1 MQAARRD
8 VARPG
13 GMSALA
19 RWIAILTPA
28 VLVAFFEYVRHRYL
42 LSLVPMDVG
51 NWLTAGLAFAASA
64 VVVGSLY
71 SVLERLRDEAEE
83 RRRRLAL
90 LEERD
95 RIASALHDGICQ
107 SLFFANVRLGKAEEA
122 LRRGAWE
129 EARAALDEGRFA
141 IRSAHDD
148 VRQTVFNLRMARPL
162 EAGLGEALREHLE
175 EFGRQTGLATEAA
188 VGEGC
193 DLLPPEAASQ
203 VVQIVREALW
213 NVRKHA
219 EAGRVTL
226 SCARRGEAVV
236 VEVGDDGRGFDVGA
250 ARRNGRTF
258 GLAIMED
265 RARAAGGSLRVESR
279 PGGGTRVTVTVPVGR
294 PSEGARGCEDGDGGR
309 KPRAGAGAGGGR
321 SSPLAAGHSQHPG

>member
-1 MQAARRD
+1 M
-8 VARPG
+8 G
-13 GMSALA
+13 GVPALA

-28 VLVAFFEYVRHRYL
+28 LLVALFEYVRHRYL
-42 LSLVPMDVG
+42 ISLVPMDVG
-51 NWLTAGLAFAASA
+51 NWLTAGLAFAAST

-83 RRRRLAL
+83 RRRRLAV

-122 LRRGAWE
+122 LRRGEWE
-129 EARAALDEGRFA
+129 EARSALDEGRFA
-141 IRSAHDD
+141 VRAAHDD
-148 VRQTVFNLRMARPL
+148 VRQTVFNLRVARPL
-162 EAGLGEALREHLE
+162 EAGLGEALREHLD

-188 VGEGC
+188 VEDGC
-193 DLLPPEAASQ
+193 DLPPEVASQ

-226 SCARRGEAVV
+226 RCRRRGEAVV
-236 VEVGDDGRGFDVGA
+236 VEVADNGRGFDVEA

-258 GLAIMED
+258 GLTIMAD
-265 RARAAGGSLRVESR
+265 RARAAGGWLRLESR
-279 PGGGTRVTVTVPVGR
+279 PGGGTTVAVTVPVNGR
-294 PSEGARGCEDGDGGR
+294 TADRRGRGRAPLAFPGRATEGA
-309 KPRAGAGAGGGR
+309 
-321 SSPLAAGHSQHPG
+321 

>member
-1 MQAARRD
+1 MS
-8 VARPG
+8 PSG
-13 GMSALA
+13 GMSSLA
-19 RWIAILTPA
+19 RWVAILTPA

-42 LSLVPMDVG
+42 ISLVPMDVG

-83 RRRRLAL
+83 RRRRLAV

-122 LRRGAWE
+122 LRRGELE
-129 EARAALDEGRFA
+129 EARSALDEGRFA
-141 IRSAHDD
+141 VRSAHDD

-162 EAGLGEALREHLE
+162 EAGLGEALREHLD
-175 EFGRQTGLATEAA
+175 EFGRQTGLATE
-188 VGEGC
+188 VLVEEGC
-193 DLLPPEAASQ
+193 DLLSPEAASQ

-226 SCARRGEAVV
+226 RCARRGETVV
-236 VEVGDDGRGFDVGA
+236 VEVADDGRGFDAEA

-265 RARAAGGSLRVESR
+265 RARAAGGWLRVESR
-279 PGGGTRVTVTVPVGR
+279 PGGGTTVSVAVPVNGR
-294 PSEGARGCEDGDGGR
+294 AAERRGRRGAPVASPGRAAEGA
-309 KPRAGAGAGGGR
+309 
-321 SSPLAAGHSQHPG
+321 